1 MRLLTEWIGKG
12 KVVLDIGC
20 RDGMLTRHVVENN
33 NVIGIDID
41 RTALIACKE
50 RLRIEVLL
58 CNAIEGLPFADASFD
73 IVCCAEVLEHLP
85 FPKITVREIARVLHA
100 GGTFVGSIPNSFRL
114 KNRLKFLMGRDFE
127 VDPTHLRHF
136 SPQSLRECLATAF
149 TQIELRFVESR
160 LLRVSPR
167 LMGNAICF
175 KAIKSAIQAI

>member
-1 MRLLTEWIGKG
+1 M
-12 KVVLDIGC
+12 
-20 RDGMLTRHVVENN
+20 
-33 NVIGIDID
+33 
-41 RTALIACKE
+41 
-50 RLRIEVLL
+50 
-58 CNAIEGLPFADASFD
+58 
-73 IVCCAEVLEHLP
+73 
-85 FPKITVREIARVLHA
+85 LHA